1 MPISDEA
8 YAGLEDIVGK
18 ENVSRNPAV
27 MDSYAFQWLAELV
40 RPELSHYMPRPVA
53 VVMPASTE
61 EVQAVVRLANKYR
74 IKVKPH
80 STGWYHWAA
89 PIYDDKDTMQL
100 DMRRMNAIE
109 IDEKNGIAIVEP
121 YVIHAQLHAEAIK
134 RGWTCNI
141 IGAGCSCSVVAAA
154 CAYMG
159 MGPGAYYMGGH
170 SENVLGMEWVAPNGE
185 IIRSGSLGS
194 GDGWFDGEGPGPSV
208 RGVMRGLL
216 GQRGGLGVFTRCAV
230 KLVHWSGRTDWP
242 VTGTVP
248 AYRLPLDE
256 TMRAY
261 TLAAPSWDAW
271 ADLYYKIYD
280 NELGFIFHR
289 QFNLAG
295 ADLAPAFWLMYND
308 PTKRLSDLPQML
320 EQPGMAELIE
330 QMRISFQLVLA
341 GRSKAD
347 IELQEKILDDIL
359 AEVGC
364 WKVERYCEKDMAEFT
379 NLYLNRL
386 GHKHINFV
394 WVGGYIGSW
403 MQLGTPDWVKG
414 YIPTAIAGLERD
426 AKDGLLV
433 QCGGDA
439 MMGPGSAYP
448 GGGAV
453 GLEQFVSYDPADE
466 ASTRAGIK
474 HMEDAITD
482 AGAIGYPPGKE
493 AIYLEMGH
501 SDDRTFKKWAASKQ
515 PFPFI
520 FQRKI
525 KEHFD
530 PNDIGDRMYNYIP
543 EEYEPS
549 AASTEKAV

>member
-1 MPISDEA
+1 MAISDEA
-8 YAGLEDIVGK
+8 YAALEDIVGMK
-18 ENVSRNPAV
+18 NVSRNPAV

-40 RPELSHYMPRPVA
+40 RPELSHFMPRPVA
-53 VVMPASTE
+53 MVMPGSTE
-61 EVQAVVRLANKYR
+61 EVQAIVKLANKYK

-89 PIYDDKDTMQL
+89 PMYDDKDTMQL

-170 SENVLGMEWVAPNGE
+170 AENVLGMEWVTPSGE
-185 IIRSGSLGS
+185 IVRNGSLGS
-194 GDGWFDGEGPGPSV
+194 GDGWFNSEGPGPSV
-208 RGVMRGLL
+208 RGVMRGAL

-261 TLAAPSWDAW
+261 TLAAPTWDAW

-308 PTKRLSDLPQML
+308 PTKKLSDVPAMV
-320 EQPGMAELIE
+320 EEPGMAELTE
-330 QMRISFQLVLA
+330 EMRISFQIMLA

-347 IELQEKILDDIL
+347 IQLQDEILDDIL
-359 AEVGC
+359 TECGC
-364 WKVERYCEKDMAEFT
+364 WKVERFCDTDMAEFT
-379 NLYLNRL
+379 NVYLNRL

-394 WVGGYIGSW
+394 WAGGYIGSW
-403 MQLGTPDWVKG
+403 MQIGTPDWVKG
-414 YIPTAIAGLERD
+414 YIPTGIAGLARD
-426 AKDGLLV
+426 AKDGNLV

-448 GGGAV
+448 GGGLV
-453 GLEQFVSYDPADE
+453 GLEQFVSYDPNDE

-482 AGAIGYPPGKE
+482 ALAIGYPPGKE
-493 AIYLEMGH
+493 AMYLEMGH
-501 SDDRTFKKWAASKQ
+501 SDDRTFKKWAAAKQ
-515 PFPFI
+515 PFTFI

-525 KEHFD
+525 KEYFD

-543 EEYEPS
+543 EEYEQ
-549 AASTEKAV
+549 AK

>member
-8 YAGLEDIVGK
+8 YAALEDIVGK

-40 RPELSHYMPRPVA
+40 RPELSHFMPRPVA
-53 VVMPASTE
+53 VVMPGSTE
-61 EVQAVVRLANKYR
+61 EVQAVVRLANKYK

-89 PIYDDKDTMQL
+89 PMYDDKDTMQL

-170 SENVLGMEWVAPNGE
+170 AENVLGMEWVTPSGE
-185 IIRSGSLGS
+185 IVRNGSLGS
-194 GDGWFDGEGPGPSV
+194 GDGWFNSEGPGPSV
-208 RGVMRGLL
+208 RGVMRGAL
-216 GQRGGLGVFTRCAV
+216 GQRGGLGVFTKCAV
-230 KLVHWSGRTDWP
+230 KLVHWPGRTDWP

-248 AYRLPLDE
+248 AYRLPVDE

-261 TLAAPSWDAW
+261 TLAAPTWDAW

-308 PTKRLSDLPQML
+308 PTKKLSDVPAMVERARDGRTHRGDAHLLPD
-320 EQPGMAELIE
+320 G
-330 QMRISFQLVLA
+330 LA

-347 IELQEKILDDIL
+347 IELQDQILDDIL
-359 AEVGC
+359 AETGC
-364 WKVERYCEKDMAEFT
+364 WKVERFCEKDMAEFT
-379 NLYLNRL
+379 NVYLNRL

-403 MQLGTPDWVKG
+403 MQIGTPDWVKG
-414 YIPTAIAGLERD
+414 YIPTAIAGLARD
-426 AKDGLLV
+426 A
-433 QCGGDA
+433 
-439 MMGPGSAYP
+439 
-448 GGGAV
+448 
-453 GLEQFVSYDPADE
+453 
-466 ASTRAGIK
+466 AG
-474 HMEDAITD
+474 
-482 AGAIGYPPGKE
+482 
-493 AIYLEMGH
+493 
-501 SDDRTFKKWAASKQ
+501 WATWC
-515 PFPFI
+515 
-520 FQRKI
+520 
-525 KEHFD
+525 
-530 PNDIGDRMYNYIP
+530 
-543 EEYEPS
+543 S
-549 AASTEKAV
+549 AAATP

>member
-8 YAGLEDIVGK
+8 YAALEDIVGK

-53 VVMPASTE
+53 VVMPCSTE
-61 EVQAVVRLANKYR
+61 EVQAIVRLANRYG

-89 PIYDDKDTMQL
+89 PMYDDKDTMQL
-100 DMRRMNAIE
+100 DMRRMNKIE

-141 IGAGCSCSVVAAA
+141 IGAGCSCSVLAAA

-185 IIRSGSLGS
+185 TIRSGSLGS

-216 GQRGGLGVFTRCAV
+216 GQRGGLGVFTKCAI
-230 KLVHWSGRTDWP
+230 KLVHWPGRTDWP

-308 PTKRLSDLPQML
+308 PTKQLSDLPQML
-320 EQPGMAELIE
+320 EQPGMAELTE

-347 IELQEKILDDIL
+347 IELQDHILDDIL
-359 AEVGC
+359 VELGC

-403 MQLGTPDWVKG
+403 MQSGTPDWVKG
-414 YIPTAIAGLERD
+414 YIPTAVAGLERD
-426 AKDGLLV
+426 AEGGLLV

-453 GLEQFVSYDPADE
+453 GLEQFVSYDPFDAD
-466 ASTRAGIK
+466 STKAGIK

-482 AGAIGYPPGKE
+482 AAAIGYPPGKE
-493 AIYLEMGH
+493 ALYLEMGH
-501 SDDRTFKKWAASKQ
+501 SDDRTFKKWAAAKQ
-515 PFPFI
+515 PFTFI

-543 EEYEPS
+543 EEYEL
-549 AASTEKAV
+549 

>member
-8 YAGLEDIVGK
+8 YAALEDIVGK

-40 RPELSHYMPRPVA
+40 RPELSHFMPRPVA
-53 VVMPASTE
+53 VVMPGSTE
-61 EVQAVVRLANKYR
+61 EVQAIVRLANKYK

-89 PIYDDKDTMQL
+89 PMYDDKDTMQL

-170 SENVLGMEWVAPNGE
+170 AENVLGMEWVTPSGE
-185 IIRSGSLGS
+185 IVRSGSLGS
-194 GDGWFDGEGPGPSV
+194 GDGWFNSEGPGPSV
-208 RGVMRGLL
+208 RGVMRGAL
-216 GQRGGLGVFTRCAV
+216 GQRGGLGVFTKCAV

-248 AYRLPLDE
+248 AYRLPVDE

-261 TLAAPSWDAW
+261 TLAAPTWDAW

-308 PTKRLSDLPQML
+308 PTKKLSDVPAMVN
-320 EQPGMAELIE
+320 EPGMAGAHRGDAHLLPD
-330 QMRISFQLVLA
+330 RA
-341 GRSKAD
+341 GRP
-347 IELQEKILDDIL
+347 LQGRHRTPGPDPGRHPRRD
-359 AEVGC
+359 
-364 WKVERYCEKDMAEFT
+364 
-379 NLYLNRL
+379 RL
-386 GHKHINFV
+386 LEGRALLREGHGGVHQRLPQPPGPQAHQLR
-394 WVGGYIGSW
+394 VGGRLHR
-403 MQLGTPDWVKG
+403 QLD
-414 YIPTAIAGLERD
+414 ADRHAGLGQ
-426 AKDGLLV
+426 GLHPH
-433 QCGGDA
+433 GHRR
-439 MMGPGSAYP
+439 PGARR
-448 GGGAV
+448 GR
-453 GLEQFVSYDPADE
+453 
-466 ASTRAGIK
+466 RA
-474 HMEDAITD
+474 T
-482 AGAIGYPPGKE
+482 
-493 AIYLEMGH
+493 
-501 SDDRTFKKWAASKQ
+501 WC
-515 PFPFI
+515 
-520 FQRKI
+520 
-525 KEHFD
+525 
-530 PNDIGDRMYNYIP
+530 
-543 EEYEPS
+543 S
-549 AASTEKAV
+549 AAATP

>member
-8 YAGLEDIVGK
+8 YAALEDIVGK
-18 ENVSRNPAV
+18 KNVSRNPAV

-40 RPELSHYMPRPVA
+40 RPELSHFMPRPVA
-53 VVMPASTE
+53 AVMPASTE
-61 EVQAVVRLANKYR
+61 EVQAIVKLANKYK

-89 PIYDDKDTMQL
+89 PMYDDKDTMQL

-159 MGPGAYYMGGH
+159 MGPGAYNMGGH
-170 SENVLGMEWVAPNGE
+170 AENVLGMEWVTPSGE
-185 IIRSGSLGS
+185 IVRSGSLGS
-194 GDGWFDGEGPGPSV
+194 GDGWFNCEGPGPSV
-208 RGVMRGLL
+208 RGVMRGAL

-230 KLVHWSGRTDWP
+230 KLVHWPGRTDWP

-261 TLAAPSWDAW
+261 TLAAPTWDAW

-308 PTKRLSDLPQML
+308 PTKKLSDVPAMVD
-320 EQPGMAELIE
+320 EPGMAELTE
-330 QMRISFQLVLA
+330 EMRISFQLVMA

-347 IELQEKILDDIL
+347 IELQDQILDDIL
-359 AEVGC
+359 TECGC
-364 WKVERYCEKDMAEFT
+364 WKVERFCDQDMAEFT
-379 NLYLNRL
+379 NVYLNRL

-403 MQLGTPDWVKG
+403 MQIGTPDWVKG
-414 YIPTAIAGLERD
+414 YIPTAIAGLARD
-426 AKDGLLV
+426 AAGGDLV

-439 MMGPGSAYP
+439 MMGPGSSYP
-448 GGGAV
+448 GGGGV
-453 GLEQFVSYDPADE
+453 GLEQFVSYDPNDE

-482 AGAIGYPPGKE
+482 ALAIGYPPGKE
-493 AIYLEMGH
+493 AMYLEMGH
-501 SDDRTFKKWAASKQ
+501 SDDRTFKKWAAAKQ
-515 PFPFI
+515 PFTFI

-525 KEHFD
+525 KEYFD

-543 EEYEPS
+543 EEYEP
-549 AASTEKAV
+549 AK